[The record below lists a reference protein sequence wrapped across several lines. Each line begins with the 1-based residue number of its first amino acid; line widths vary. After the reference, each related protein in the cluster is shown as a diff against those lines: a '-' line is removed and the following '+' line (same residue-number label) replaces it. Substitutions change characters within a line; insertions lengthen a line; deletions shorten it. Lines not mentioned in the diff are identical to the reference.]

1 MEDSNGGGVGNVRSD
16 GVGEDWGVDGVSNKR
31 GGVDDRADGVSNK
44 SGSVSGVG
52 DNTDSGSVGR
62 LTGVAD
68 VLDDAVSVVRVGH
81 GLDPAFGK
89 VDGVAAGGGVS
100 VPLLGLGESGSAVV
114 ISHAVVVG
122 VDWGLGEVTSG
133 VTGGGG
139 HNNASG
145 EGGGNAEESGTD
157 ESLHFVFGL
166 FVV

>member
-1 MEDSNGGGVGNVRSD
+1 MGNGVSHDRGGVSENR
-16 GVGEDWGVDGVSNKR
+16 GVDSVGNDG
-31 GGVDDRADGVSNK
+31 GGVDDGGMDSVSNNSGAVGGVS
-44 SGSVSGVG
+44 
-52 DNTDSGSVGR
+52 DDSDARSVGR

-68 VLDDAVSVVRVGH
+68 VLDNTVSVVRVGY
-81 GLDPAFGK
+81 GLDPAVGE

-100 VPLLGLGESGSAVV
+100 VPLLGLGEGGSAIV

-145 EGGGNAEESGTD
+145 ERGGNREESGTD
-157 ESLHFVFGL
+157 ESL
-166 FVV
+166 

>member
-1 MEDSNGGGVGNVRSD
+1 MGEDGAGNDNGAVSNSNGANR
-16 GVGEDWGVDGVSNKR
+16 
-31 GGVDDRADGVSNK
+31 VSNK

-81 GLDPAFGK
+81 GLDPAVGE

-100 VPLLGLGESGSAVV
+100 VPLLGLGEGGSAVV

-122 VDWGLGEVTSG
+122 VDWGLSQVSSG

-157 ESLHFVFGL
+157 ESL
-166 FVV
+166 